1 MLTYR
6 QDGEKWR
13 NTMENKFAIV
23 KALEGMVKLTRAG
36 ADIDTITLDTD
47 VRYAYI
53 KYNNGYCTRVCV
65 ECDSGASLIR
75 DIMAKIN

>member
-23 KALEGMVKLTRAG
+23 KALEGVVKLTRAG

-47 VRYAYI
+47 AKYAYI
-53 KYNNGYCTRVCV
+53 KYNNGYCNRVCV